1 MAKKKEKNEA
11 EIKLKIFFSS
21 KKGKG
26 LRRCVRCGTTKGVI
40 RKYGL
45 NICRRCLR
53 EIGESLGFYKYQ

>member
-1 MAKKKEKNEA
+1 MAKKKDESEVR
-11 EIKLKIFFSS
+11 IKKFFSS

-26 LRRCVRCGTTKGVI
+26 TRRCVRCGTTKGVI

-53 EIGESLGFYKYQ
+53 EIGELIGFRKLQ